1 MSRTPFRGAAFCFI
15 QNSGLSISRKSIHL
29 RGLAL
34 WATAPAREGAPAT
47 LSGFT
52 TSTFI
57 FNQAH
62 LIDSQQQPNYAE
74 KYFRFFRHFVQRNG
88 HFLRLYN
95 KARKQKRKKIL
106 TKTNSRK

>member
-1 MSRTPFRGAAFCFI
+1 VRLFVLFKII
-15 QNSGLSISRKSIHL
+15 QF
-29 RGLAL
+29 
-34 WATAPAREGAPAT
+34 ATNEGAH
-47 LSGFT
+47 SGAGAVAEGEPPSVWRFCK
-52 TSTFI
+52 I
-57 FNQAH
+57 AQLAH
-62 LIDSQQQPNYAE
+62 LTDYQQQANYAE